1 MPQVTSGQGP
11 ALCPFLCNHFVV
23 LKRWFAQFACDK
35 ALQQGLRQAI
45 LHEHNKM
52 CEALLAAGI
61 DANIRGCAGNTALH
75 MAAHKGL
82 TTTARRLLDAKA
94 DPELVNSDGKTAL
107 QHASS
112 RNYKAVAE
120 VINGSYFHTRSRRE
134 TEHGPRAAEVQPD
147 ETEEQ
152 DEDPGCPEVA
162 FPISHAFA
170 LRSAFII
177 TNSHYKRYGS
187 TELGDLP
194 STTEPGRVLQEAL
207 AISGFKV
214 TLCEDVTEAEFWNKL
229 QEFERDL
236 TPQTEHLVLL
246 YFAGHGR
253 ESQGELEML
262 MLQGQVSFSQ
272 VRQRLMRP
280 GVALLAVPDCC
291 RENPMDATF
300 RVAPGQAA
308 SVPDAPDAGPGNFY
322 VLWAGDRGTC
332 ISDAKE
338 DSLGQQ
344 IAASLMSLCGKTVE
358 EVLKQASEQVT
369 LRRVKC
375 AELQR
380 PWSERG
386 IGQDLGARVLRPV
399 LCLRCEQF
407 RRDLNGS
414 QRVLPANNFEKML
427 RRHCDSFECCVLAA
441 LNALEKQFWK
451 VQGESRWGPLSA
463 YFCGAVRANEI
474 PVLQYMAHL
483 HPELLRPYGF
493 EVFDH
498 FSNYRAA
505 MPSLSALRK
514 TPVLGVAVTAT
525 APGSVAALQ
534 FLLQAKADV
543 NATDREEWNAQQ
555 LASYLGN
562 YTALEL
568 LLRMRT
574 KDVKVWSLKPLQLA
588 AAQGH
593 QDCVELLLEKR
604 ASAEATPAGWKMK
617 VMPPVTHADPKK
629 AWYQQ
634 MILERFG
641 KSACQKP
648 LGGLTAL
655 HLAALSGHSGCVR
668 SLLRGAADPNALIE
682 HGASAL
688 QLCVK
693 KWSQHKGG
701 HAQFS
706 KSADFQGVFDALLEA
721 GACDELGPGNN
732 TALHSVAMHWAGVC
746 EKEARAVGTRL
757 IDAGSKLNARG
768 SSGGTPLHFAV
779 NGRNWPM
786 CCLLLERRADPS
798 LQNDAGRCIWDLPI
812 LEDPGKWRNEDGEKC
827 RRYLLGLREDT
838 RA

>member
-1 MPQVTSGQGP
+1 M
-11 ALCPFLCNHFVV
+11 
-23 LKRWFAQFACDK
+23 LKPWFALFACDK
-35 ALQQGLRQAI
+35 AWPQSLRQAI

-52 CEALLAAGI
+52 FEALLAGV
-61 DANIRGCAGNTALH
+61 DANIRGCAGNTPLH

-82 TTTARRLLDAKA
+82 TTTAQQLLEAKA
-94 DPELVNSDGKTAL
+94 DPALLNSDGKTAL
-107 QHASS
+107 EHAIS
-112 RNYKAVAE
+112 RKYKAVAQ
-120 VINGSYFHTRSRRE
+120 VINGSHFHTRSRRE
-134 TEHGPRAAEVQPD
+134 REQTPEPAAVYQSD
-147 ETEEQ
+147 GHEEQ
-152 DEDPGCPEVA
+152 DEDPGCAEVA
-162 FPISHAFA
+162 FPVSHAFA
-170 LRSAFII
+170 LRSAFIV
-177 TNSHYKRYGS
+177 TNSQYKRFDTG
-187 TELGDLP
+187 LRNLA
-194 STTEPGRVLQEAL
+194 STTEPGRMLQEAL
-207 AISGFKV
+207 TISGFKV
-214 TLCEDVTEAEFWNKL
+214 TLCEDVTEAEFWIQL

-236 TPQTEHLVLL
+236 TPKTEHLVLF

-262 MLQGQVSFSQ
+262 MLQGHVSFSQ
-272 VRQRLMRP
+272 ARQRLMRP
-280 GVALLAVPDCC
+280 RVALLAVPDCC

-300 RVAPGQAA
+300 RVAPEPSVAPEQVHA
-308 SVPDAPDAGPGNFY
+308 SEPRAPVLDAPDAQPGNFY
-322 VLWAGDRGTC
+322 VLWAEDRGTC
-332 ISDAKE
+332 ISDAEE

-344 IAASLMSLCGKTVE
+344 IAASLISLCGKSVE

-386 IGQDLGARVLRPV
+386 IGQDLGGRVLRPV
-399 LCLRCEQF
+399 LCPRCEQL

-414 QRVLPANNFEKML
+414 QRVLPADNFEKML

-441 LNALEKQFWK
+441 LNTLEKQFWK
-451 VQGESRWGPLSA
+451 TQDDSRWRPLSA
-463 YFCGAVRANEI
+463 YFCAAVRANEI

-483 HPELLRPYGF
+483 HPELLRVHGF
-493 EVFDH
+493 DVFDH
-498 FSNYRAA
+498 FSNYSAGR
-505 MPSLSALRK
+505 PSLSALRK
-514 TPVLGVAVTAT
+514 TPVLGVGVTAT
-525 APGSVAALQ
+525 ASGSAGALQ
-534 FLLQAKADV
+534 FLLQARADV
-543 NATDREEWNAQQ
+543 NASDREGWNAQQ
-555 LASYLGN
+555 LASYHGN
-562 YTALEL
+562 CTALEL
-568 LLRMRT
+568 LLQMRT
-574 KDVKVWSLKPLQLA
+574 KYVKAWSLKPLQLA

-593 QDCVELLLEKR
+593 RDCVELLLEKR
-604 ASAEATPAGWKMK
+604 ASADATPAGWKMNA
-617 VMPPVTHADPKK
+617 MPLVTHADPKK

-655 HLAALSGHSGCVR
+655 HLAALSGHSDCAR

-688 QLCVK
+688 QLCIK

-721 GACDELGPGNN
+721 GASDELGPGHN
-732 TALHSVAMHWAGVC
+732 TALHSLAMHWAGVC
-746 EKEARAVGTRL
+746 EEETRAVGTRL

-812 LEDPGKWRNEDGEKC
+812 LEDPGKWPNEDGEKC
-827 RRYLLGLREDT
+827 RQY
-838 RA
+838 